1 MRFIS
6 LVKSI
11 EGMAGMPPKTFL
23 DAMDQLVQEAGKAG
37 CVMVEGIGLHP
48 TSAGARVRLS
58 EGKVSVTDGPF
69 TEAKE
74 VVGGFAI
81 FDAPSKAE
89 MLKWTTRF
97 MDLHKK
103 HLPGWE
109 GECEVRQIAG
119 PGEKLCDQ
127 AREAQAAAV

>member
-11 EGMAGMPPKTFL
+11 EGMAGMPPKAFL

-89 MLKWTTRF
+89 
-97 MDLHKK
+97 
-103 HLPGWE
+103 
-109 GECEVRQIAG
+109 
-119 PGEKLCDQ
+119 KLCDQ

>member
-11 EGMAGMPPKTFL
+11 EGIAGKPPKAL
-23 DAMDQLVQEAGKAG
+23 MDAMDQLVQEAGKTG

-48 TSAGARVRLS
+48 TSAGARVQLS

-81 FDAPSKAE
+81 FDAPSKIE

-97 MDLHKK
+97 MDLA
-103 HLPGWE
+103 
-109 GECEVRQIAG
+109 Q
-119 PGEKLCDQ
+119 
-127 AREAQAAAV
+127 EALSGLGG